1 MQAALSLMIERASE
15 EFTLLEVS
23 QRGKVSIGSIY
34 HQFRSKD
41 DLVRAVVERELAD
54 IGVIERACLEDL
66 LRTSK
71 TLDEFVPKFV
81 TSYSSLLRDHALV
94 LRLAMRRAATDA
106 KVSSSGDNREHESTE
121 AFAQALLAFGEELT
135 GDAVVKG
142 RMTVQTIF
150 AALARHLSLNTI
162 QPKSDTL
169 DWDFLIRELSIMAL
183 SYLKFGETQAAAL

>member
-1 MQAALSLMIERASE
+1 MVQAALSLMIERASE

-81 TSYSSLLRDHALV
+81 T
-94 LRLAMRRAATDA
+94 
-106 KVSSSGDNREHESTE
+106 
-121 AFAQALLAFGEELT
+121 
-135 GDAVVKG
+135 
-142 RMTVQTIF
+142 
-150 AALARHLSLNTI
+150 
-162 QPKSDTL
+162 
-169 DWDFLIRELSIMAL
+169 
-183 SYLKFGETQAAAL
+183 